1 LLLEFKFIMAQ
12 TIHWRNHK
20 REKIMKVDF
29 KKLTGKVDGEIHV
42 KVWPWLEEA
51 CKRKA
56 KQAGMKYPDWVRETL
71 IRAVEK

>member
-1 LLLEFKFIMAQ
+1 
-12 TIHWRNHK
+12 
-20 REKIMKVDF
+20 MKVDF
-29 KKLTGKVDGEIHV
+29 RKLTGKVEGEIHV

-71 IRAVEK
+71 IKAVEK